1 MSTESG
7 GVEWASFVKPIL
19 AASYGSFN
27 KNDVFE
33 LVKAII
39 KSENEFIKHDPEY
52 ESFYTSFAILAA
64 DYISSSATSIPR
76 SQMGAVCSASRILMR
91 YILARLKALE
101 TTNPP
106 GTITGGHSAG
116 PVPPLAL
123 ASELLLPLRAL
134 CSGTSMLSRSDQTA
148 LTAVMKGARLP
159 AHIRTCPIPP
169 PSSTAADKDPST
181 QSQGQS
187 TSSTTKEHHKRANLE
202 LSTAITD
209 LLTTPV
215 TDSSCLR
222 QPEMSVGFPV
232 RDDSKQE
239 VEETDPVAEVKELF
253 IQTNTLSLQSLG
265 GGDVILSVC
274 CTSLPFLAR
283 YVVKFTD
290 LITKK
295 VFNLP
300 TSHAEALTVRSSLQ
314 LLLEDMTAALNA
326 ISIPVLEP
334 LNPSRLSRLSV
345 LSSACLYAAL
355 SVATAAGILGSPPS
369 QPPPP
374 PPPAASPAPAP
385 TSKGS
390 QQQAAGPKEEEVD
403 ACEAAIVVRALEV
416 FSLVSTVIGESPR
429 AGGHILQNHMM
440 IGVWV
445 LLSGLQAQ
453 LLSSSSEKLGP
464 VSGKEE
470 KGKSPSK
477 VREGSGRVNLMK
489 AQPSFGVLSVSL
501 AMQALV
507 MLSVLLE
514 DLRVEEAGKVWP
526 SVLDHK
532 QGMSQTG
539 SEEEEGASSQE
550 EDPRPALLNI
560 VSQCTALSRAVRVL
574 GAAPLNQ
581 LLFYLATISYRK
593 ACTLKRIQKHPPE
606 GDTFSTSDST
616 TYYEDDFSC
625 SDETSGDDD
634 DDSEP
639 ILGLWYEQTVSP
651 TDPPTPSL
659 QPTSTDSVRTS
670 TPQSTQLPVAPQAA
684 SKSSGPAT
692 GTEKP
697 GTPSSASSPPS
708 AAPGEAAVR
717 ATPTTPTKAN
727 ERDRQRLMLNM
738 VPRTLFKDLVGEGTG
753 MSVVPEKGEPHGYI
767 SLASRI
773 FSFMNRYLL
782 GSEIPYVRRYVRR
795 GLAEH
800 HMFILAA
807 IIRDLDRE
815 MARTERGTISVYF
828 GPTLGVLYTEF
839 SQCLSRYTHNLL
851 LAGGSASGP
860 TGRVGSSGSLL
871 PESLRSTL
879 LAHLGISPAQD
890 SLSSPSTTLAQW
902 PLQVYPRTLMVLVQT
917 LLLKNQ
923 ANREAACINIWN
935 RLIHTLVENI
945 CNPASGYDAE
955 NEDLNVEHAQ
965 VLLFLFHQL
974 NLMQKKSVLLQ
985 VALGIVKA
993 GKVVGSLAGGSS
1005 RPIPAASEDADKD
1018 KDIAEAASSWMTALL
1033 TPLPGEGEDQTGA
1046 KGIAMK
1052 ESQLLH
1058 LSRLLLL
1065 FEYLM
1070 RHLYDAPASLFEQV
1084 QWNLFSA
1091 TSLVGGEGRPV
1102 FASSPEPN
1110 DEPSPG
1116 SAKSE
1121 GKEASG
1127 TGATPTTHH
1136 HHHHHHHHHR
1146 PNPSRVYFPW
1156 KELEDAHRKFGGS
1169 TGGGGG
1175 GGGGVGGGGGGGGGG
1190 HQHHDH
1196 EFSMRP
1202 RFYALANPEGQGSPD
1217 TIKIDGLA
1225 CNFLIDSR
1233 EKLNYLMLIES
1244 LQSILGVTN
1253 LCDPALK
1260 RSERLRFTGLCSV
1273 QYCFTICWRLL
1284 MLLPPP
1290 AVYFSSNVFLQLTN
1304 SKLTD
1309 PSLILY
1315 SLVWGP
1321 RTWLK
1326 GFPYWITNCL
1336 IKQGLIPDLAEHL
1349 VKQVSK
1355 SLSSLT
1361 YVSDLVKH
1369 CMEHALEGRKGLLSE
1384 GVSGEKGKRNGPLP
1398 SLLPKALLPR
1408 LSELALL
1415 DALVARAQHSFADAA
1430 SSTKS
1435 GTSPTTTEARNGSS
1449 EALPQTHDELARDL
1463 LPHVLDLIE
1472 WIVACCRSSL
1482 LHEALESGE
1491 PQLAAEEEGAA
1502 TPLQRQASW
1511 WGACEE
1517 EVQTYATVLSIRSA
1531 VASGSGSLATAL
1543 SPLLPASVR
1552 DALEWWYAEKNITVN
1567 ADNVP
1572 LDQLIINIVTTHV
1585 STLSWDA
1592 NFSINPSL
1600 RHLLHLL
1607 VSFVTQLIG
1616 IEKDFGG
1623 NSWPLPRKLQERAL
1637 QVLLPITLDA
1647 CTASEAEA
1655 ASSCIRVLLGEVA
1668 TSPLASA
1675 NANGTMTP
1683 PTAAKSSEPN
1693 TEPATQSE
1701 MPGNATSNEQSDAAA
1716 SKTTFTGSALSDEQQ
1731 WRTYLM
1737 VLERVYE
1744 IFLKWHSSSLK
1755 DSQLSERILQECL
1768 RFMENLLEKAPGRLA
1783 MDMFFFPTKSDDD
1796 DDDDIFENTRCDVKD
1811 RDLVKILLSVT
1822 NAGVSRA
1829 YCARVIKFFNKM
1841 FQQVDKK
1848 QGDSSLEKLC
1858 QSLADVANADS
1869 KKLKDWLWFMLLG
1882 TAGPSGEDS
1891 SQDIMF
1897 PDVSSKTSSTATA
1910 TVAPMESVDVATDD
1924 DPTTAEM
1931 VNECHQLLQSLVAYF
1946 VKDSSKVSESVT
1958 EKLLVKMIPLGYTML
1973 SPRLEGVGFTQLM
1986 SAMITLAGH
1995 SSGVGHLK
2003 LFKASTKWLNQCKE
2017 YLINEDLARKV
2028 EANGANVCH
2037 RAMMDSAC
2045 QLLSYVGDVVEDL
2058 CPPRTMSVEALS
2070 SPPWEGAEI
2079 TPGGGGAAASAGSTD
2094 FLDLDWVEE
2103 MGAEDEESGGE
2114 DSDEDSLCGKL
2125 CTFTVTAKEFMNQHW
2140 YHCHTCRMVDGVGV
2154 CTVCAKV
2161 CHRGHDLTY
2170 AKYGNFFCDCG
2181 AKDDAS
2187 CQALVKR
2194 SPQTAA
2200 DHAISSGSSTSYT
2213 SASEVPQQ
2221 ATSRTS
2227 MGSRGV
2233 RRASS
2238 PLPSTVNTPA
2248 GSAGPNGA
2256 SGQNESGGGAHMGEK
2271 GRDERSSQRQA
2282 LARQLESCREGLLAH
2297 IKRSSL
2303 VPSLLFMVLGLGSG
2317 MEASSRRHSP
2327 VGCHRRAQEALDA
2340 LHTLEKKFVPTD
2352 SLMVPTLGSQ
2362 EGAFEHV
2369 RMSYSGDQ
2377 GQTIRQLL
2385 SAHMIRRVA
2394 MCVLSSPQGK
2404 RQHLAVTHEKG
2415 KITVL
2420 QLSALLKQ
2428 ADTSKR
2434 KLTLTRLASAPV
2446 PFTVLSITGNPCNE
2460 DFLAVC
2466 GLKDC
2471 HVVTFGGSGSVADH
2485 LVLHPGLETGNFIIR
2500 AAWLPGSQTELALV
2514 TADFV
2519 KIYDLSQDAL
2529 SPQFYFLVPSG
2540 KIRDCTFVF
2549 PEGGVP
2555 HMLLMSSGG
2564 HIYSQAMNE
2573 ESSARHGSFYVTN
2586 TIEVHHKDVK
2596 DVNGQVCGGGVSVY
2610 YSHAL
2615 QLLFFSYAQGKSFF
2629 APLKCPID
2637 SHLSNVV
2644 LINVKSTTS
2653 NGNTASANTGSAAN
2667 GSTTS
2672 QNNSGG
2678 SAASNNNGTSASS
2691 NSASSGAKSNSSNS
2705 PQPLCQWSEVPN
2717 HPGLVCSVMQFSNNP
2732 VILMMKPDTIL
2743 VQEIKV
2749 LPAKAKIMDMVAIRH
2764 PSSSSSSPEHRTT
2777 LILMCEDGSL
2787 RIYMAGMEQTGYW
2800 LSPSVQAANFML
2812 SSRPSRKKKTVKTGK
2827 PAGAVTFP
2835 VDFFEHCVAMPDVE
2849 FGGTD
2854 VLQVYNTQQIKHRL
2868 NTTGMYIAST
2878 RAAGFSLV
2886 VTNSD
2891 PSMVMT
2897 GFRVL
2902 LGNQD
2907 VLRAPAYVEV
2917 FDRSEDTPV
2926 MRNRWFDFPFTR
2938 EESLQADRR
2947 FVINFGPSP
2956 DPESVTMVD
2965 SIKVY
2970 GKTKEAFGW
2979 LEETEEG
2986 NGSIQNMPAPVPGG
3000 GLNEGEAGLSTS
3012 SSSHPLTSLE
3022 RMTSGVLEVLEG
3034 CFMLARGRKD
3044 TGGVKPTASVGED
3057 DGEGGGREEKEDEA
3071 GEEKARKR
3079 EEEAARMEALGV
3091 ATHLLTMPTPPSVQ
3105 MRAKALL
3112 AALHPTRVAYHQYKD
3127 GYVLYHV
3134 RESLAALRDVAD
3146 PKDLDAEVFFR
3157 LVLMARGVA
3166 VARPLNLVRYTQG
3179 RPDEKLIDGA
3189 PAKFYFGSS
3198 EFQSQGGGQ
3207 RQEGEDGS
3215 SGRTPSGNQP
3225 VPAPRSMTWPEDSDD
3240 DVEDEGDDKK
3250 KAAVEGASAKQ
3261 ASTPVEKHFIEKLM
3275 DAMWRLHQAQPS
3287 NLALAPVCIPG
3298 LTHVES
3304 VVTGCV
3310 EIIHAFIM
3318 VDPVNSIPIAAKA
3331 YMNMLLCPDPA
3342 ISFTAKHAIVRTL
3355 RPRHVSPTQLPPP
3368 PPPPQ
3373 QPAQAPRSSQA
3384 NTTPVG
3390 TQPPTVMLRKRER
3403 RRAGGSGGAGSSSMS
3418 SVAFASLGQGL
3429 ADMDAIGQTAQAEPA
3444 VEMDPTFDVDP
3455 MVLLAPEGGASGG
3468 LGGLNSLEALLGAAA
3483 SGAGGGGH
3491 HGFPPLLDIP
3501 PDADDETMVELA
3513 IALSLQDH
3521 EGSGGGGSG
3530 GGGGGP
3536 SSSSSSSD
3544 LQHSL
3549 QQGLQGL
3556 QGLPGLQHIS
3566 GQALQSLQALI
3577 GGPPPPPPLS
3587 VGRGIVGGASRLQGG
3602 TVHHHPHHPHLGSGS
3617 YGDDP
3622 PPPPPPN
3629 VAPPSPPPGA
3639 SDDEGSTAA
3648 TDGSTLRTSP
3658 AEQGG
3663 SGAGSDSGGDSITGD
3678 QNISG
3683 RSSAYDDVTG
3693 GHQGAVSGTPSGSG
3707 GNRGSVALQQ
3717 MSSHEEEE
3725 GGASGTPGGSRGGGG
3740 SGTALTGEAKHL
3752 RYLRLLLLERLVRY
3766 VPRLKK
3772 VGGLRSI
3779 PFMQVILMLTCDLDG
3794 EEEKDRKVAES
3805 LLNAL
3810 VLELQIGQVDAKAE
3824 STKKTEGVVEAAPS
3838 TQEQPLDIAVRTPQR
3853 EVQLIIIRLLN
3864 VLMSRTKSSYKGSVN
3879 GDNSGFVAGI
3889 TASTLIQA
3897 GVVDHCLHWLKA
3909 LLQHWKNSSVE
3920 EQTPPTS
3927 AAPGGSGGG
3936 VGTATVSVSS
3946 GGAAASG
3953 SLLRPHHPSSLPDM
3967 SPFFL
3972 RQYVRGCAGGD
3983 VFTQYPHLLT
3993 EMCLRLPY
4001 QVHKHHGH
4009 HHHHH
4014 HHKHHRGQTPPP
4026 QQPTVQGFDQEW
4038 HYYLC
4043 EYMMTPQTPFVR
4055 KHVRKLLLFICG
4067 NKDKYRQLRD
4077 LHALQ
4082 SHMRAVQQFCTQGGL
4097 SAAAILDESLLEDMA
4112 DMCPGSVWAPHH
4124 SISLPYDA
4132 LVELTEHLRACLEV
4146 AQSRTGN
4153 WQRFCMREG
4162 GLQGSGTDGQSV
4174 PVLLFLL
4181 HAACMLDDGV
4191 SPSVLQLLQYAI
4203 CGSGGNGVVQ
4213 SSSSS
4218 SKTYASAVSTTSTS
4232 TKAPSAADGG
4242 AGGAWD
4248 GGEEEGAG
4256 ARWEEAQCSALV
4268 QQLNRRV
4275 PQALLSRFVRTFLLE
4290 TNATSVRWQ
4299 AHALVL
4305 GIYKNSTQ
4313 QDQEALLDLLW
4324 SLWPQLPAYGRKAAQ
4339 FVDLLGYFSLK
4350 TSQTAKKMGLWVE
4363 QAVGVLHAQNRALA
4377 LHPNASLYTQ
4387 LATLVDLDGYYLE
4400 SEPCLVCNNPE
4411 VPFAPIKLSSIK
4423 IDSKFTTTT
4432 QIVKLIGSHT
4442 ISKITLR
4449 IGDLKRTKMVRTLI
4463 IYYNNRSVQGV
4474 VELKNKPA
4482 MWHKAKKVTLS
4493 SGQTEVKM
4501 EFPLP
4506 IVACNLMM
4514 EYADFY
4520 ESIQASSE
4528 ILQCP
4533 RCSASVPAN
4542 PGVCTNCGENV
4553 FQCHKCRAIN
4563 YDEKDPFLCHAC
4575 GFCKYAKFEYS
4586 LTGRPTCAVVDP
4598 VESDEDRKRTVANV
4612 NSLLEKA
4619 DRIYKQLVANK
4630 PTLEMLLLRVSE
4642 HRSDRGLDGDVP
4654 GGGGGGSGSTLQA
4667 TGGSAGTT
4675 AGVTQ
4680 VNRSIHMLAQRYCG
4694 ECRISFEELSKII
4707 QRVLACRREL
4717 VAYDRN
4723 QRELHIGRGSMGT
4736 GSRTPSTTGGAV
4748 SVSDDASETS
4758 ANGAT
4763 PVKPGGR
4770 CYGCAI
4776 SATEHCLTLLRALAS
4791 EPKAREVLCAKG
4803 LVAELVENN
4812 LRRGS
4817 MQVQE
4822 EVRQLLCLLTRD
4834 NPVATEVLR
4843 RLLMDR
4849 ISVALVR
4856 RGPSQLSP
4864 TASTSST
4871 PDWTADATD
4880 DPTAL
4885 LSPPTA
4891 DLPLAVRPEMAL
4903 LAALV
4908 QMEDSC
4914 WEQKLRCV
4922 MQLFLLACKDSRS
4935 PVVMESIILPCLK
4948 ILQGVINLN
4957 PIVVPPST
4965 DSTPPPQTSSSSGKK
4980 GREKTPESPPPTV
4993 GAQPMQLGGSVRPA
5007 DEGFVR
5013 VDLGR
5018 WLSGDPAH
5026 SSAAW
5031 RARAPAIGDQQ
5042 KQQKPTKEEARALYL
5057 MEKYAKR
5064 WHMRM
5069 LMMRSKGNL
5078 SPLSVRP
5085 IPLRLTH
5092 AAWLRRVLFNPSSR
5106 LARQVACSLVES
5118 LCLVPGKKREVLDLL
5133 TEFLGEL
5140 GTAGESAAEFLAL
5153 YQSLIG
5159 EPPWRQYLAVHG
5171 LLPRLASLLTA
5182 EIRYL
5187 HRLEETTLTS
5197 DLAQGYALKMLTE
5210 LLASF
5215 MECESIKRALKGRL
5229 VGAVLDGYLSL
5240 RRLVVQRTRLIDDTQ
5255 EKLLELLEEMTTGT
5269 ELETRAFMAICVE
5282 TAGRCALDDV
5292 RTPVFVFE
5300 RLCSIIYPEE
5310 NDIGEFFLTLE
5321 KDPQQ
5326 EDFLQGRMLGNPYSS
5341 TEAGLGP
5348 LMRDVKNKICV
5359 DCELVA
5365 LLEDDNGM
5373 ELLVNNK
5380 IISLDLPVR
5389 EVFKKVWL
5397 GEGGEG
5403 EVMRVVYRMRG
5414 LLGDATEEFVET
5426 LDAQTEATLDNEEV
5440 YRMANVMAECG
5451 GLQVMLERLAAI
5463 KDVTRSRPLLQ
5474 VLLKLFLLC
5483 VKVKRNQELLTQP
5496 ELGAIGVFLGV
5507 LQLCL
5512 SAESIDGVGASSGST
5527 AAPSSTSTS
5536 TAGPAGASLS
5546 EQLLDIMDT
5555 VLSKAASQPLD
5566 SFLRFSRTFGGP
5578 EHIPALLSCA
5588 AGTAQRLSSTVAAGG
5603 GTATTGGPGSTHH
5616 HLQVLLPRLARV
5628 VAALTYGSPEKM
5640 ALLANHFAPCLNFE
5654 RLDRERPPE
5663 DEQKLE
5669 LFCTLAS
5676 GIERNAIGNTLKDY
5690 LVSLG
5695 VVALALDYIQAHAAN
5710 TSMARTDSEE
5720 WKEFIS
5726 RPALKYILRFLT
5738 GLAMDHEPT
5747 QLAVSADVIPVIH
5760 RLEQVS
5766 SDEHV
5771 GSLAENLLEA
5781 IKGHGGEV
5789 ARRVDEVRENTRAEK
5804 KRLAM
5809 AVRER
5814 QLGALGMRTNDK
5826 GQVTAA
5832 SGLLAQQMEDL
5843 GEETGPVCVIC
5854 REGYK
5859 FQPTKVL
5866 GVYTFTKRCPVEE
5879 FETVGSGSA
5888 GSASG
5893 GVSSKSR
5900 RTFGYS
5906 TVTHFNVVHVDC
5918 HMAAVRLARARDEW
5932 ESAALQ
5938 NANTK
5943 CNGLLPLWGP
5953 QVPESAFASC
5963 LARHNTYL
5971 QECTGHRDISYSST
5985 VHDLKLLLLRFSQ
5998 ERAFHEDTGGGG
6010 PQSNMHLVPYLI
6022 HMALYVINTTR
6033 SGPREEKA
6041 LTTYLDNTVPDRWLD
6056 SSFEADGPLYYAALS
6071 PLLHSGQRWSQGT
6084 RLSHLRRLLVCA
6096 HARHTDVGSGATG
6109 RLADATPKDYAIYK
6123 PYLILFGLVDGIYNH
6138 FFKKVAASGD
6148 DQWPSVLADYIR
6160 HNDEALLKAS
6170 ESLLAVYREEL
6181 LPCTSFSEFCD
6192 VVGLLGDISNPDT
6205 YLLDLFQGL
6214 T

>member
-1 MSTESG
+1 MQDDTVAERKAIISGMASASG

-39 KSENEFIKHDPEY
+39 KSENEFFKHESDY
-52 ESFYTSFAILAA
+52 EIFYTSFAILAA

-76 SQMGAVCSASRILMR
+76 SQIGAACSASRILLR
-91 YILARLKALE
+91 FIIGRLKALE
-101 TTNPP
+101 SSAPPP
-106 GTITGGHSAG
+106 GGITGPPQATPASA
-116 PVPPLAL
+116 
-123 ASELLLPLRAL
+123 SQLLLPLRAL
-134 CSGTSMLSRSDQTA
+134 CTASSMLSRTEQTA

-159 AHIRTCPIPP
+159 AHIRTCP
-169 PSSTAADKDPST
+169 KDASPT
-181 QSQGQS
+181 QQQGQG
-187 TSSTTKEHHKRANLE
+187 TPTTTKEHKRLNFE
-202 LSTAITD
+202 LASAITD
-209 LLTTPV
+209 LLSMPV
-215 TDSSCLR
+215 TDSNSLH
-222 QPEMSVGFPV
+222 QPEITIGFPI
-232 RDDSKQE
+232 RDDTKQE
-239 VEETDPVAEVKELF
+239 VDEVDPAAEVKELF

-265 GGDVILSVC
+265 GGDVILSIC
-274 CTSLPFLAR
+274 CRSLPHLAR
-283 YVVKFTD
+283 YVDKYSDFWS
-290 LITKK
+290 KR
-295 VFNLP
+295 VFSLP
-300 TSHAEALTVRSSLQ
+300 TSHSEALLVRQSHQ
-314 LLLEDMTAALNA
+314 ALLADMTAALNA
-326 ISIPVLEP
+326 ISLPVLEP
-334 LNPSRLSRLSV
+334 LNPSRLSFLSA

-355 SVATAAGILGSPPS
+355 SVATAAGILGSPPT

-374 PPPAASPAPAP
+374 PPPSAPSPVSV
-385 TSKGS
+385 TSSKSS
-390 QQQAAGPKEEEVD
+390 QQQPQGLKEEEVD
-403 ACEAAIVVRALEV
+403 ACEANIVVRALEL
-416 FSLVSTVIGESPR
+416 FSLVSSVMGDSPR
-429 AGGHILQNHMM
+429 AGGHNHIMQGAWIL
-440 IGVWV
+440 V
-445 LLSGLQAQ
+445 SGLQAQ
-453 LLSSSSEKLGP
+453 LAPASSDKTGP
-464 VSGKEE
+464 SPGKEE

-477 VREGSGRVNLMK
+477 AREGFGRVNVMK
-489 AQPSFGVLSVSL
+489 AQQNFGVLSVSL

-507 MLSVLLE
+507 MLSMLLE
-514 DLRVEEAGKVWP
+514 DLRVEEAGKAWP
-526 SVLDHK
+526 WATLGP
-532 QGMSQTG
+532 QMSH
-539 SEEEEGASSQE
+539 EEEDSSGSQE
-550 EDPRPALLNI
+550 EDPRPAPLNI
-560 VSQCTALSRAVRVL
+560 MIPCTALSRAVRVL

-593 ACTLKRIQKHPPE
+593 ACTLKKIQKHPPE

-625 SDETSGDDD
+625 SDEN

-639 ILGLWYEQTVSP
+639 ILGLWFEETLSP

-659 QPTSTDSVRTS
+659 QTASTETVGFS
-670 TPQSTQLPVAPQAA
+670 TPQTVQLVNAPQMV
-684 SKSSGPAT
+684 SKSSGVST
-692 GTEKP
+692 GAEVP

-708 AAPGEAAVR
+708 AAPGESAVR
-717 ATPTTPTKAN
+717 ATATTPTIHDR
-727 ERDRQRLMLNM
+727 ERQRGNM
-738 VPRTLFKDLVGEGTG
+738 VARALFKGAMGPGSG

-773 FSFMNRYLL
+773 FSFMNRYLI
-782 GSEIPYVRRYVRR
+782 GSELPYIRRYVRK
-795 GLAEH
+795 GLADW
-800 HMFILAA
+800 HMVILAN

-828 GPTLGVLYTEF
+828 GPLLGALYTEF

-851 LAGGSASGP
+851 LAGGSAVTSSS
-860 TGRVGSSGSLL
+860 RSGSSGSLL

-879 LAHLGISPAQD
+879 LSHLGISPSQENV
-890 SLSSPSTTLAQW
+890 SSTSTTMTPW
-902 PLQVYPRTLMVLVQT
+902 PLQIYPRTLMVLVQS
-917 LLLKNQ
+917 LMLKSQ
-923 ANREAACINIWN
+923 QNREAACINIWS
-935 RLIHTLVENI
+935 RLIPTLVENI
-945 CNPASGYDAE
+945 RHPGTGYDAE
-955 NEDLNVEHAQ
+955 NEDLNVEHGQ

-974 NLMQKKSVLLQ
+974 NLMQKKTVLLT
-985 VALGIVKA
+985 VALGVVKA
-993 GKVVGSLAGGSS
+993 GQIVGSLAGGSRHS
-1005 RPIPAASEDADKD
+1005 ITGGESDEKD
-1018 KDIAEAASSWMTALL
+1018 KDDEEVSGVAA
-1033 TPLPGEGEDQTGA
+1033 PPEGEEGTGT
-1046 KGIAMK
+1046 KGVSMK

-1084 QWNLFSA
+1084 RWNLFSA
-1091 TSLVGGEGRPV
+1091 TSLVGGETRPM
-1102 FASSPEPN
+1102 FAGSPEPN

-1116 SAKSE
+1116 STKSE

-1127 TGATPTTHH
+1127 IGGAMH

-1146 PNPSRVYFPW
+1146 LNPSRVYFPW

-1169 TGGGGG
+1169 S
-1175 GGGGVGGGGGGGGGG
+1175 VSG

-1196 EFSMRP
+1196 EFAMRP

-1217 TIKIDGLA
+1217 SIKIDGLA
-1225 CNFLIDSR
+1225 CNFLIDSPER
-1233 EKLNYLMLIES
+1233 LNYLMLIES
-1244 LQSILGVTN
+1244 LQSILSVTN
-1253 LCDPALK
+1253 LCDPSLK
-1260 RSERLRFTGLCSV
+1260 RSERLRFTGLCAV

-1290 AVYFSSNVFLQLTN
+1290 AAYFYSLANWKKSS
-1304 SKLTD
+1304 D
-1309 PSLILY
+1309 PALCSMANWKISFDPALILY

-1336 IKQGLIPDLAEHL
+1336 TKQILVTEHAE
-1349 VKQVSK
+1349 
-1355 SLSSLT
+1355 
-1361 YVSDLVKH
+1361 DLVKRVNRTSSSLSYV
-1369 CMEHALEGRKGLLSE
+1369 CDVVKRCVDNALEGRKTLLNE
-1384 GVSGEKGKRNGPLP
+1384 GSEKGKKKKSLP
-1398 SLLPKALLPR
+1398 ALLPKALLPS

-1415 DALVARAQHSFADAA
+1415 DAVVARAANCFTEAA
-1430 SSTKS
+1430 SASSK
-1435 GTSPTTTEARNGSS
+1435 NGSS
-1449 EALPQTHDELARDL
+1449 PTSSDSIRVGSQSPSGSFQNSEELARDI
-1463 LPHVLDLIE
+1463 LPHVLDLLE
-1472 WIVACCRSSL
+1472 WIVSCCRSSL

-1491 PQLAAEEEGAA
+1491 PQLATEEEGTV
-1502 TPLQRQASW
+1502 TPMQRQSSW
-1511 WGACEE
+1511 WGASED

-1531 VASGSGSLATAL
+1531 VVGNSSLASSL
-1543 SPLLPASVR
+1543 SPLLPAPVR
-1552 DALEWWYAEKNITVN
+1552 DSLEWWIAEKNISVA

-1600 RHLLHLL
+1600 RHLLHSL
-1607 VSFVTQLIG
+1607 VAFVSQLIG
-1616 IEKDFGG
+1616 SGKESPGTA
-1623 NSWPLPRKLQERAL
+1623 WPLATALRERAL
-1637 QVLLPITLDA
+1637 HVLLLITLDS
-1647 CTASEAEA
+1647 CTVSEEEK
-1655 ASSCIRVLLGEVA
+1655 ASSCIRVLLGESASSPA
-1668 TSPLASA
+1668 TASTTVI
-1675 NANGTMTP
+1675 GTLSTP
-1683 PTAAKSSEPN
+1683 SATKSGDINSEP
-1693 TEPATQSE
+1693 AIQSE
-1701 MPGNATSNEQSDAAA
+1701 ISGALTTTTAETESGGSGKGGTSSISED
-1716 SKTTFTGSALSDEQQ
+1716 QQ
-1731 WRTYLM
+1731 WRMYLL
-1737 VLERVYE
+1737 VLQRMYE
-1744 IFLKWHSSSLK
+1744 IFSKWNDSSFRE
-1755 DSQLSERILQECL
+1755 SQLNECILQECM
-1768 RFMENLLEKAPGRLA
+1768 RFLETLLEKAPGRQA
-1783 MDMFFFPTKSDDD
+1783 MDLFFFNNIEQKSDAVDGED
-1796 DDDDIFENTRCDVKD
+1796 SSEHVDAKGRS
-1811 RDLVKILLSVT
+1811 LVKILLSLT
-1822 NAGVSRA
+1822 NQGLSRA
-1829 YCARVIKFFNKM
+1829 YCA
-1841 FQQVDKK
+1841 
-1848 QGDSSLEKLC
+1848 LEKKPGDPCLERLC
-1858 QSLADVANADS
+1858 HSLSHIANAEPE
-1869 KKLKDWLWFMLLG
+1869 KLQDWLWFMLLG
-1882 TAGPSGEDS
+1882 TAGPSSDRS
-1891 SQDIMF
+1891 AQDIMF
-1897 PDVSSKTSSTATA
+1897 PDASSQTPATGTA

-1931 VNECHQLLQSLVAYF
+1931 VTECHQLFQALVTYL
-1946 VKDSSKVSESVT
+1946 VKDSSRVSESVT
-1958 EKLLVKMIPLGYTML
+1958 ETLLVTMIQLGAQML
-1973 SPRLEGVGFTQLM
+1973 MPPLEGIGFTELM

-1995 SSGVGHLK
+1995 NLGLGNLK
-2003 LFKASTKWLNQCKE
+2003 LFKASTEWLNLKE
-2017 YLINEDLARKV
+2017 YLIDEDLARKV

-2037 RAMMDSAC
+2037 RAMMESAC
-2045 QLLSYVGDVVEDL
+2045 YLLTYVGEVVEYL
-2058 CPPRTMSVEALS
+2058 CPQRDSSVEVLS
-2070 SPPWEGAEI
+2070 SPPWDGGEVNQGA
-2079 TPGGGGAAASAGSTD
+2079 SVSVSSND

-2181 AKDDAS
+2181 AKDDSS

-2194 SPQTAA
+2194 NPQST
-2200 DHAISSGSSTSYT
+2200 DHAVSSVSSTSYGSTT
-2213 SASEVPQQ
+2213 SEIQQQ
-2221 ATSRTS
+2221 AATRSAGSSRTA
-2227 MGSRGV
+2227 

-2238 PLPSTVNTPA
+2238 PLPTATTTPSGPSSLQPGQLEA
-2248 GSAGPNGA
+2248 G
-2256 SGQNESGGGAHMGEK
+2256 GQDRPGGKSRE
-2271 GRDERSSQRQA
+2271 ERSSQRQTI
-2282 LARQLESCREGLLAH
+2282 ARQLESCRDGLLAH
-2297 IKRSSL
+2297 FKGSSL
-2303 VPSLLFMVLGLGSG
+2303 VHSLLEMALGLGSV
-2317 MEASSRRHSP
+2317 MEASSMRHSP

-2340 LHTLEKKFVPTD
+2340 LHSLEKKFVSTD
-2352 SLMVPTLGSQ
+2352 ALMVPTLGSQ

-2394 MCVLSSPQGK
+2394 MCVLSSPHGK

-2415 KITVL
+2415 KVTVL
-2420 QLSALLKQ
+2420 QLNALLKQ

-2549 PEGGVP
+2549 PEGGIP

-2573 ESSARHGSFYVTN
+2573 ESSAKHGSFYVTN
-2586 TIEVHHKDVK
+2586 TLEIHHKDIK

-2610 YSHAL
+2610 YSHTL
-2615 QLLFFSYAQGKSFF
+2615 QLLFFSYAQGKSFI
-2629 APLKCPID
+2629 APLKSPSD
-2637 SHLSNVV
+2637 SHLSTVFP
-2644 LINVKSTTS
+2644 INIKSTTNNNTGGSSNS
-2653 NGNTASANTGSAAN
+2653 NGSASTQN
-2667 GSTTS
+2667 GTS
-2672 QNNSGG
+2672 GNAG
-2678 SAASNNNGTSASS
+2678 SNNNGTSTSGNSGSGGMTKSGSS
-2691 NSASSGAKSNSSNS
+2691 SS
-2705 PQPLCQWSEVPN
+2705 PQPLCQWTEVPN
-2717 HPGLVCSVMQFSNNP
+2717 HPGLVCSVMQFNNNP
-2732 VILMMKPDTIL
+2732 VILMLKPDSIM

-2749 LPAKAKIMDMVAIRH
+2749 VPAKAKIMDMVAIRH
-2764 PSSSSSSPEHRTT
+2764 PSSSSPEQRTT

-2787 RIYMAGMEQTGYW
+2787 RIYTASMEQTGYW

-2812 SSRPSRKKKTVKTGK
+2812 SARPSRKKKAVKTGK
-2827 PAGAVTFP
+2827 PTGAVTFP

-2878 RAAGFSLV
+2878 RAAGFSIV

-2891 PSMVMT
+2891 PTMVMT

-2902 LGNQD
+2902 LGSQD

-2947 FVINFGPSP
+2947 FVITFGPSP

-2979 LEETEEG
+2979 PEETEET
-2986 NGSIQNMPAPVPGG
+2986 NGGIQNMAAAVQGAG
-3000 GLNEGEAGLSTS
+3000 VLGEGEAGAS
-3012 SSSHPLTSLE
+3012 SSSASHPLTFLE
-3022 RMTSGVLEVLEG
+3022 RMTAGVLEVLEG
-3034 CFMLARGRKD
+3034 CFTLARGRKEGSGGRVSI
-3044 TGGVKPTASVGED
+3044 TGGEEETEEASK
-3057 DGEGGGREEKEDEA
+3057 EEKEEEN
-3071 GEEKARKR
+3071 GEEDAAIALP
-3079 EEEAARMEALGV
+3079 EEDNGSRQEALEV
-3091 ATHLLTMPTPPSVQ
+3091 ATHLLTLPIQPSVQ
-3105 MRAKALL
+3105 MHAKALL
-3112 AALHPTRVAYHQYKD
+3112 AALHPTRAAYHKYKD
-3127 GYVLYHV
+3127 GAILIHV
-3134 RESLAALRDVAD
+3134 RESLAALKDVAD

-3166 VARPLNLVRYTQG
+3166 VARPYNLVRFTHG
-3179 RPDEKLIDGA
+3179 RRGEK
-3189 PAKFYFGSS
+3189 P
-3198 EFQSQGGGQ
+3198 
-3207 RQEGEDGS
+3207 
-3215 SGRTPSGNQP
+3215 
-3225 VPAPRSMTWPEDSDD
+3225 PEDDSDEDWD
-3240 DVEDEGDDKK
+3240 DNEEDKK
-3250 KAAVEGASAKQ
+3250 EKKAVEESDKE
-3261 ASTPVEKHFIEKLM
+3261 ASTPEEKHFIEKLM
-3275 DAMWRLHQAQPS
+3275 DAMWRLHKAQPS

-3310 EIIHAFIM
+3310 EVIHAFIM
-3318 VDPVNSIPIAAKA
+3318 VDPLYSIPIAARA
-3331 YMNMLLCPDPA
+3331 YMRMLLCSDPA
-3342 ISFTAKHAIVRTL
+3342 VSFTAKHAIVQTL
-3355 RPRHVSPTQLPPP
+3355 RPRQVSPAQPPP

-3373 QPAQAPRSSQA
+3373 PVQPPRSSQPGSSGA
-3384 NTTPVG
+3384 
-3390 TQPPTVMLRKRER
+3390 QPPPTAMVRKRER
-3403 RRAGGSGGAGSSSMS
+3403 RRAGTAGGASSSSMS
-3418 SVAFASLGQGL
+3418 SVAFAGASQAGLG
-3429 ADMDAIGQTAQAEPA
+3429 
-3444 VEMDPTFDVDP
+3444 EMDPMVQPAQPDPSGELVDATFEVDP
-3455 MVLLAPEGGASGG
+3455 MVLLAPEAGASGG
-3468 LGGLNSLEALLGAAA
+3468 LGGLNSFEALLGAAA
-3483 SGAGGGGH
+3483 ASGGGAGH
-3491 HGFPPLLDIP
+3491 HGFPPLLDLP
-3501 PDADDETMVELA
+3501 PDADADDETMVELA
-3513 IALSLQDH
+3513 IALSLQD
-3521 EGSGGGGSG
+3521 GGGVS

-3577 GGPPPPPPLS
+3577 GGPLPHPPLS
-3587 VGRGIVGGASRLQGG
+3587 VGRGILGSSSRHQVGAG
-3602 TVHHHPHHPHLGSGS
+3602 HHHPHHVPHHSHLGGGAFS
-3617 YGDDP
+3617 DEP

-3678 QNISG
+3678 QNMSG
-3683 RSSAYDDVTG
+3683 RSSAYDDGAANHG
-3693 GHQGAVSGTPSGSG
+3693 GASG
-3707 GNRGSVALQQ
+3707 GGGSRNSVALQQ
-3717 MSSHEEEE
+3717 MSSHEEED
-3725 GGASGTPGGSRGGGG
+3725 GAAGAAGNAGRGGS
-3740 SGTALTGEAKHL
+3740 SGAALSSEAKHL
-3752 RYLRLLLLERLVRY
+3752 RYLRLILLERLIRY
-3766 VPRLKK
+3766 IPRLKK

-3794 EEEKDRKVAES
+3794 EDERDRRVVES

-3810 VLELQIGQVDAKAE
+3810 VLELQIGQVDKGE
-3824 STKKTEGVVEAAPS
+3824 SGKSATEGQKEGAS
-3838 TQEQPLDIAVRTPQR
+3838 SGTSSDQPLNIAMRTPQR
-3853 EVQLIIIRLLN
+3853 EVQLIIIRLLS
-3864 VLMSRTKSSYKGSVN
+3864 VLMSRTKSSYKGSGGV
-3879 GDNSGFVAGI
+3879 DNSGFVASL
-3889 TASTLIQA
+3889 TASTLMQA
-3897 GVVDHCLHWLKA
+3897 GVVDHCLYLLKA
-3909 LLQHWKNSSVE
+3909 LLQHWKSTNVE
-3920 EQTPPTS
+3920 EQGAATS
-3927 AAPGGSGGG
+3927 TAPSGGSGGA
-3936 VGTATVSVSS
+3936 VTAPVS
-3946 GGAAASG
+3946 GGGNAPSG
-3953 SLLRPHHPSSLPDM
+3953 SLLRPHHPSTLPDM
-3967 SPFFL
+3967 SPFFM

-3983 VFTQYPHLLT
+3983 VFTTYAQLLT
-3993 EMCLRLPY
+3993 EMTLRLPY

-4014 HHKHHRGQTPPP
+4014 HHHKHHRGPTPPP
-4026 QQPTVQGFDQEW
+4026 QQQTAPGFDQ
-4038 HYYLC
+4038 
-4043 EYMMTPQTPFVR
+4043 
-4055 KHVRKLLLFICG
+4055 
-4067 NKDKYRQLRD
+4067 
-4077 LHALQ
+4077 
-4082 SHMRAVQQFCTQGGL
+4082 
-4097 SAAAILDESLLEDMA
+4097 
-4112 DMCPGSVWAPHH
+4112 
-4124 SISLPYDA
+4124 
-4132 LVELTEHLRACLEV
+4132 
-4146 AQSRTGN
+4146 
-4153 WQRFCMREG
+4153 
-4162 GLQGSGTDGQSV
+4162 
-4174 PVLLFLL
+4174 
-4181 HAACMLDDGV
+4181 
-4191 SPSVLQLLQYAI
+4191 
-4203 CGSGGNGVVQ
+4203 
-4213 SSSSS
+4213 
-4218 SKTYASAVSTTSTS
+4218 TYANAVTSTS
-4232 TKAPSAADGG
+4232 SGTKAGGSEGGGGGTWEGTEEDGTS
-4242 AGGAWD
+4242 
-4248 GGEEEGAG
+4248 E
-4256 ARWEEAQCSALV
+4256 ARWEEAQCAALV

-4275 PQALLSRFVRTFLLE
+4275 PQNLLSRFIRTFLLE
-4290 TNATSVRWQ
+4290 TNATSI
-4299 AHALVL
+4299 
-4305 GIYKNSTQ
+4305 G
-4313 QDQEALLDLLW
+4313 
-4324 SLWPQLPAYGRKAAQ
+4324 
-4339 FVDLLGYFSLK
+4339 
-4350 TSQTAKKMGLWVE
+4350 MWVE

-4432 QIVKLIGSHT
+4432 QIVKLVGSHT

-4528 ILQCP
+4528 VLQCP

-4598 VESDEDRKRTVANV
+4598 VESDEDRKRTVATV

-4619 DRIYKQLVANK
+4619 DRIYRQLVANK
-4630 PTLEMLLLRVSE
+4630 PTLEMLLLRISE
-4642 HRSDRGLDGDVP
+4642 HRSDRGLDGDIAT
-4654 GGGGGGSGSTLQA
+4654 GGGSSGGALQA
-4667 TGGSAGTT
+4667 SGGGAGAT

-4680 VNRSIHMLAQRYCG
+4680 VNRSIHLLAQRYCG

-4723 QRELHIGRGSMGT
+4723 QRELHTGKGGT
-4736 GSRTPSTTGGAV
+4736 GGGSRTPSATSSGLGVAEDSASSVPAV
-4748 SVSDDASETS
+4748 V
-4758 ANGAT
+4758 
-4763 PVKPGGR
+4763 PVPLPAKPGGR

-4776 SATEHCLTLLRALAS
+4776 AATEHCLTLLRALAL
-4791 EPKAREVLCAKG
+4791 EPRAREVLCAKG

-4817 MQVQE
+4817 VQVQD

-4834 NPVATEVLR
+4834 NPIATEELRLLLMERISMALLR
-4843 RLLMDR
+4843 RSPAR
-4849 ISVALVR
+4849 AS
-4856 RGPSQLSP
+4856 PSPS
-4864 TASTSST
+4864 TATTPEGGVDASEDTSASL
-4871 PDWTADATD
+4871 A
-4880 DPTAL
+4880 
-4885 LSPPTA
+4885 PPTA
-4891 DLPLAVRPEMAL
+4891 DLPLAVRHEMAL
-4903 LAALV
+4903 LSALV

-4948 ILQGVINLN
+4948 ILQGVINFN
-4957 PIVVPPST
+4957 AIGVPPCAEVMPT
-4965 DSTPPPQTSSSSGKK
+4965 QQSSSTKK
-4980 GREKTPESPPPTV
+4980 GREKTPESPPPSLGNQQSFGGTV
-4993 GAQPMQLGGSVRPA
+4993 KPA
-5007 DEGFVR
+5007 EEGVVR

-5018 WLSGDPAH
+5018 WLSGDARH
-5026 SSAAW
+5026 TYAAW
-5031 RARAPAIGDQQ
+5031 KARVPTVAETQ
-5042 KQQKPTKEEARALYL
+5042 KQQKPTGEETHILYL
-5057 MEKYAKR
+5057 TEKYANR
-5064 WHMRM
+5064 WRARM
-5069 LMMRSKGNL
+5069 MTRRNKVHL
-5078 SPLSVRP
+5078 SLTGPM
-5085 IPLRLTH
+5085 PLRLTH

-5140 GTAGESAAEFLAL
+5140 GAAGESAAEFLSL

-5182 EIRYL
+5182 EIRHL

-5215 MECESIKRALKGRL
+5215 MECESIKRSFKGRL

-5269 ELETRAFMAICVE
+5269 EAETRAFMAICVE

-5389 EVFKKVWL
+5389 EVYKKVWL

-5414 LLGDATEEFVET
+5414 LLGDATEEFVER

-5451 GLQVMLERLAAI
+5451 GLQVMLDRLAAI

-5507 LQLCL
+5507 LQICL
-5512 SAESIDGVGASSGST
+5512 SAESVDGVGTSTGT
-5527 AAPSSTSTS
+5527 AATSTS
-5536 TAGPAGASLS
+5536 SSSGASGPAGASLS

-5555 VLSKAASQPLD
+5555 VLSKAASQPLET
-5566 SFLRFSRTFGGP
+5566 FLTFSRTFGGP
-5578 EHIPALLSCA
+5578 EHIPALLSIA
-5588 AGTAQRLSSTVAAGG
+5588 AGTAQRLSSSAAAGG
-5603 GTATTGGPGSTHH
+5603 GASTGTGGGSSHH

-5640 ALLANHFAPCLNFE
+5640 ALVASHFAPSLDFE

-5663 DEQKLE
+5663 DEQRLE
-5669 LFCTLAS
+5669 LFCTLVS

-5690 LVSLG
+5690 LISLG
-5695 VVALALDYIQAHAAN
+5695 VVALALDYIQAHTAN
-5710 TSMARTDSEE
+5710 TSAARTDSDE

-5726 RPALKYILRFLT
+5726 RPALKYVLRFLT
-5738 GLAMDHEPT
+5738 GLATDHEPT
-5747 QLAVSADVIPVIH
+5747 QLAVSADVIPIIH

-5781 IKGHGGEV
+5781 IKGHGGAV
-5789 ARRVDEVRENTRAEK
+5789 AKRVDEVRELTRTEK

-5826 GQVTAA
+5826 GQVTAESA
-5832 SGLLAQQMEDL
+5832 LLAQQMEDL

-5859 FQPTKVL
+5859 FQPAKVL

-5879 FETVGSGSA
+5879 YETVGG
-5888 GSASG
+5888 GSASSAPG
-5893 GVSSKSR
+5893 SVSSKSR

-5985 VHDLKLLLLRFSQ
+5985 VHDLKLLLLRFAQ

-6041 LTTYLDNTVPDRWLD
+6041 LTTYLDNAVTERWLD
-6056 SSFEADGPLYYAALS
+6056 SSFEAEGPLYYAAFS
-6071 PLLHSGQRWSQGT
+6071 PLLHSGERWSQGT
-6084 RLSHLRRLLVCA
+6084 RINHLKRLLVCA
-6096 HARHTDVGSGATG
+6096 HVRHTDVGGSE
-6109 RLADATPKDYAIYK
+6109 RLTDATLKEYSVYK
-6123 PYLILFGLVDGIYNH
+6123 PYLVFFGLVDGIYNH
-6138 FFKKVAASGD
+6138 FFKKVSATAD
-6148 DQWPSVLADYIR
+6148 EQWPSILADYIR
-6160 HNDEALLKAS
+6160 HNDETLLKAS
-6170 ESLLAVYREEL
+6170 ESLLATYREEL
-6181 LPCTSFSEFCD
+6181 LPCSSFAEFCD
-6192 VVGLLGDISNPDT
+6192 VVGLLGEIENPDT
-6205 YLLDLFQGL
+6205 FLSEIFRSLS
-6214 T
+6214 

>member
-1 MSTESG
+1 MASDSG

-52 ESFYTSFAILAA
+52 EPFYTSFAILAA
-64 DYISSSATSIPR
+64 DYISSSSTSIQR

-91 YILARLKALE
+91 YILGRLKALE
-101 TTNPP
+101 NANPP
-106 GTITGGHSAG
+106 GTITGGHTSG
-116 PVPPLAL
+116 STPPLAL

-134 CSGTSMLSRSDQTA
+134 CSGTSMLSRADQTA

-169 PSSTAADKDPST
+169 PSSAADKESST
-181 QSQGQS
+181 PSQGQG
-187 TSSTTKEHHKRANLE
+187 SSSGTKEHHKRANLE

-209 LLTTPV
+209 LLTMPV

-232 RDDSKQE
+232 RDDTKQE
-239 VEETDPVAEVKELF
+239 VDEVDPVVEVKELF

-300 TSHAEALTVRSSLQ
+300 TSHAEALTVRSCLQ
-314 LLLEDMTAALNA
+314 LLLEDMTSALNA

-334 LNPSRLSRLSV
+334 LSASRLSRLSV

-355 SVATAAGILGSPPS
+355 TVATAAGILGSPPS

-374 PPPAASPAPAP
+374 PPPAASPAP
-385 TSKGS
+385 TLSKNT
-390 QQQAAGPKEEEVD
+390 QQQPQGPKEEEVD

-416 FSLVSTVIGESPR
+416 FSLVSTVIGDSPR

-453 LLSSSSEKLGP
+453 LPPASSEKLGP
-464 VSGKEE
+464 ISSKDD

-489 AQPSFGVLSVSL
+489 AQQSFGVLSVSL

-514 DLRVEEAGKVWP
+514 DLRVEEAGKAWP
-526 SVLDHK
+526 W
-532 QGMSQTG
+532 GMLAPQTG
-539 SEEEEGASSQE
+539 SEEEDSIGTQE

-625 SDETSGDDD
+625 SDESSNDDD

-639 ILGLWYEQTVSP
+639 ILGLWFEETLSP

-659 QPTSTDSVRTS
+659 QPTSNDSLLTS
-670 TPQSTQLPVAPQAA
+670 TPHAPQLPVAPQTANKGSGTAA
-684 SKSSGPAT
+684 GA
-692 GTEKP
+692 EVP

-708 AAPGEAAVR
+708 ATPGEGVMR
-717 ATPTTPTKAN
+717 ATPTTPTKVN
-727 ERDRQRLMLNM
+727 EKDRQRLMLNM
-738 VPRTLFKDLVGEGTG
+738 VPRTLFKDAVGAGSG

-782 GSEIPYVRRYVRR
+782 GSDLAYVRRYVRR

-800 HMFILAA
+800 HMVILAA

-851 LAGGSASGP
+851 LAGGSASASS
-860 TGRVGSSGSLL
+860 GRVSGSGSLL

-879 LAHLGISPAQD
+879 LAHLGISPTQD
-890 SLSSPSTTLAQW
+890 SISSGPMAQW

-917 LLLKNQ
+917 LLLKSQ
-923 ANREAACINIWN
+923 ANREVACINIWN

-945 CNPASGYDAE
+945 CNPATGYDAE
-955 NEDLNVEHAQ
+955 NEDLNVEHGQ

-985 VALGIVKA
+985 VALGIVIA
-993 GKVVGSLAGGSS
+993 GRVVGSSSGGSR
-1005 RPIPAASEDADKD
+1005 RPISTGNEDVDKD
-1018 KDIAEAASSWMTALL
+1018 KDDEEEVAAASVASI
-1033 TPLPGEGEDQTGA
+1033 TPPQLEGEDQSGA

-1091 TSLVGGEGRPV
+1091 TSLVGGETRPV

-1116 SAKSE
+1116 STKSE
-1121 GKEASG
+1121 GKETSGAGAAS
-1127 TGATPTTHH
+1127 TSHH

-1156 KELEDAHRKFGGS
+1156 KELEDAHRKFGGA
-1169 TGGGGG
+1169 TGG
-1175 GGGGVGGGGGGGGGG
+1175 VGG

-1225 CNFLIDSR
+1225 CNFLIDSH

-1244 LQSILGVTN
+1244 LQSILSVTN

-1284 MLLPPP
+1284 TLLPPH
-1290 AVYFSSNVFLQLTN
+1290 ATYFSRSMFLN
-1304 SKLTD
+1304 STSWKFSDL
-1309 PSLILY
+1309 SLILY

-1336 IKQGLIPDLAEHL
+1336 TKQMQAPDDAE
-1349 VKQVSK
+1349 VIFKQVSEV
-1355 SLSSLT
+1355 LASLT

-1369 CMEHALEGRKGLLSE
+1369 CMEHALEGRKSLLSE
-1384 GVSGEKGKRNGPLP
+1384 GVSSEKGKRNAALP
-1398 SLLPKALLPR
+1398 SLLSKALLPR

-1415 DALVARAQHSFADAA
+1415 SAVVARAQHCFAEAAA
-1430 SSTKS
+1430 SSS
-1435 GTSPTTTEARNGSS
+1435 EAGSRPTSS
-1449 EALPQTHDELARDL
+1449 ELKRLRGATQSPGESLQQQNHDELARDL

-1482 LHEALESGE
+1482 LHEALESSE
-1491 PQLAAEEEGAA
+1491 PQLAAEEEGNA
-1502 TPLQRQASW
+1502 TPLRRQSNW
-1511 WGACEE
+1511 WGAYEE

-1531 VASGSGSLATAL
+1531 VVSGSSSLATAL
-1543 SPLLPASVR
+1543 SPLLPTSVR
-1552 DALEWWYAEKNITVN
+1552 DALEWWNAEKNIAVN
-1567 ADNVP
+1567 ADNLP

-1607 VSFVTQLIG
+1607 VSFVSQLIG
-1616 IEKDFGG
+1616 IEKECGG
-1623 NSWPLPRKLQERAL
+1623 TAWPLPCKLQERAL

-1655 ASSCIRVLLGEVA
+1655 ASSCIRMLLGEVA
-1668 TSPLASA
+1668 SLPPTSASA

-1701 MPGNATSNEQSDAAA
+1701 MPGNTSSTESDAAGN
-1716 SKTTFTGSALSDEQQ
+1716 KTACTGSSLSEEQQ
-1731 WRTYLM
+1731 WCTYLL
-1737 VLERVYE
+1737 VLERIYE
-1744 IFLKWHSSSLK
+1744 IFLKWHLSSLK
-1755 DSQLSERILQECL
+1755 DNHLSERILQVCL
-1768 RFMENLLEKAPGRLA
+1768 RFMENLLEKTPGRLA
-1783 MDMFFFPTKSDDD
+1783 IDLFFFPMKSEDDD
-1796 DDDDIFENTRCDVKD
+1796 GDTVENTRCDVKD
-1811 RDLVKILLSVT
+1811 RKLVKMLLSVT
-1822 NAGVSRA
+1822 NPGVSRA

-1841 FQQVDKK
+1841 FQQLDKK
-1848 QGDSSLEKLC
+1848 PGDTSLEKLC
-1858 QSLADVANADS
+1858 QSLADVADTDS
-1869 KKLKDWLWFMLLG
+1869 QKLQDWLWFMLLG
-1882 TAGPSGEDS
+1882 TAGPTAES
-1891 SQDIMF
+1891 SAQDIMF
-1897 PDVSSKTSSTATA
+1897 PDASSRVPASGTA

-1931 VNECHQLLQSLVAYF
+1931 VNECHQLLQSIVTYF
-1946 VKDSSKVSESVT
+1946 VKENSKVNENVT
-1958 EKLLVKMIPLGYTML
+1958 EKLLSTMIPFGSFML
-1973 SPRLEGVGFTQLM
+1973 SPPLEGVGFTQLM

-2003 LFKASTKWLNQCKE
+2003 LFKASTEWLNQCKE
-2017 YLINEDLARKV
+2017 YLTNVDFAKKMET
-2028 EANGANVCH
+2028 NGSNACH
-2037 RAMMDSAC
+2037 RAMMESAC
-2045 QLLSYVGDVVEDL
+2045 QLLAYVGDVVEDM
-2058 CPPRTMSVEALS
+2058 CPPRTSSAEALS
-2070 SPPWEGAEI
+2070 SPPCEGAEMAQ
-2079 TPGGGGAAASAGSTD
+2079 GGGATSTFASSSD

-2181 AKDDAS
+2181 AKEDAS

-2194 SPQTAA
+2194 SPQAA
-2200 DHAISSGSSTSYT
+2200 DHAISSGSSTYSSSVSETPQQVASRT
-2213 SASEVPQQ
+2213 SAS
-2221 ATSRTS
+2221 
-2227 MGSRGV
+2227 SRGV

-2238 PLPSTVNTPA
+2238 PLPSTVVTPA
-2248 GSAGPNGA
+2248 GSSGTTANA
-2256 SGQNESGGGAHMGEK
+2256 GQNEGSGAGHLGEK
-2271 GRDERSSQRQA
+2271 VMDERSSQRQA
-2282 LARQLESCREGLLAH
+2282 LARQLESCRDGLLAH
-2297 IKRSSL
+2297 IKGSSL
-2303 VPSLLFMVLGLGSG
+2303 VRSLLQMVLGLMSG
-2317 MEASSRRHSP
+2317 MEASSVRHSP

-2340 LHTLEKKFVPTD
+2340 LHTFQKKFVPTD

-2428 ADTSKR
+2428 ADSSKR

-2615 QLLFFSYAQGKSFF
+2615 RLLFFSYAQGKSFF
-2629 APLKCPID
+2629 APLKCPSD

-2644 LINVKSTTS
+2644 LINVKSTTT
-2653 NGNTASANTGSAAN
+2653 NGNAGVANAGSATN
-2667 GSTTS
+2667 GGSAS

-2678 SAASNNNGTSASS
+2678 NSSSNNNGTPTSS
-2691 NSASSGAKSNSSNS
+2691 NSASSGTKSNSSNS

-2732 VILMMKPDTIL
+2732 VILMLKPDTVL
-2743 VQEIKV
+2743 VQEIKLV
-2749 LPAKAKIMDMVAIRH
+2749 PAKAKIMDMVAIRH
-2764 PSSSSSSPEHRTT
+2764 PSSSSPDHRTT

-2800 LSPSVQAANFML
+2800 LSPSVQAANFMM

-2878 RAAGFSLV
+2878 RSAGFSLV

-2956 DPESVTMVD
+2956 DPESITMVD

-2986 NGSIQNMPAPVPGG
+2986 NGSVQNMTAPVTGG
-3000 GLNEGEAGLSTS
+3000 GLTEGEAGLSSS

-3034 CFMLARGRKD
+3034 CFMLARGKKD
-3044 TGGVKPTASVGED
+3044 AVKPRSSIPVGDED
-3057 DGEGGGREEKEDEA
+3057 AEGGAKEEKEEEV
-3071 GEEKARKR
+3071 GEEDATNVLP
-3079 EEEAARMEALGV
+3079 EEDEAARMEALEV
-3091 ATHLLTMPTPPSVQ
+3091 ATHFLTMPTPPSVQ

-3112 AALHPTRVAYHQYKD
+3112 AALHPTRAAYHEYKD
-3127 GYVLYHV
+3127 GSVLFHV
-3134 RESLAALRDVAD
+3134 RESFATLMEFAD

-3166 VARPLNLVRYTQG
+3166 VARPLNLVSFNGG
-3179 RPDEKLIDGA
+3179 R
-3189 PAKFYFGSS
+3189 
-3198 EFQSQGGGQ
+3198 
-3207 RQEGEDGS
+3207 REDKS
-3215 SGRTPSGNQP
+3215 IH
-3225 VPAPRSMTWPEDSDD
+3225 EDSDGD
-3240 DVEDEGDDKK
+3240 WEDETDEKK
-3250 KAAVEGASAKQ
+3250 KAVGEGTSDKQ
-3261 ASTPVEKHFIEKLM
+3261 PSTPVEKHFIEKLM

-3304 VVTGCV
+3304 VVSGCV

-3318 VDPVNSIPIAAKA
+3318 VDPVYSIPIVARA
-3331 YMNMLLCPDPA
+3331 YMKMLLCPDPA

-3355 RPRHVSPTQLPPP
+3355 RPRHVSPTQPPPP

-3373 QPAQAPRSSQA
+3373 PAQTPRSSQSSA
-3384 NTTPVG
+3384 AAG
-3390 TQPPTVMLRKRER
+3390 GAQQPPTAMVRKRER
-3403 RRAGGSGGAGSSSMS
+3403 RRAGGGGSGSSSSMS
-3418 SVAFASLGQGL
+3418 SVAFSSSSQGGLGE
-3429 ADMDAIGQTAQAEPA
+3429 MDPIVQPTQTDPS
-3444 VEMDPTFDVDP
+3444 VEMDSTFDVDP
-3455 MVLLAPEGGASGG
+3455 MVLLPPEAGASGG

-3483 SGAGGGGH
+3483 GGGGGGGH

-3521 EGSGGGGSG
+3521 EGGGGGGSG

-3556 QGLPGLQHIS
+3556 QGLTGLQHIS

-3577 GGPPPPPPLS
+3577 GAPPPPPPLS
-3587 VGRGIVGGASRLQGG
+3587 VGRGIVGGASRHQGG
-3602 TVHHHPHHPHLGSGS
+3602 TVHHHPHHIPHHPHLGSG
-3617 YGDDP
+3617 GFVDDP

-3683 RSSAYDDVTG
+3683 RSSAYDDG
-3693 GHQGAVSGTPSGSG
+3693 AGSHQGAVSGGAGGSS

-3725 GGASGTPGGSRGGGG
+3725 GAASGGAGGSRGGS
-3740 SGTALTGEAKHL
+3740 SGAALSGEAKHL
-3752 RYLRLLLLERLVRY
+3752 RYLRLLLLEKLVCY
-3766 VPRLKK
+3766 IPRLKK

-3794 EEEKDRKVAES
+3794 EEERDRKAAES

-3810 VLELQIGQVDAKAE
+3810 VLELQIGQLDSK
-3824 STKKTEGVVEAAPS
+3824 VEAGKKIDGTEETASSSQP
-3838 TQEQPLDIAVRTPQR
+3838 QEQVLDIAVRTPQR
-3853 EVQLIIIRLLN
+3853 EVQLIIIRLLS
-3864 VLMSRTKSSYKGSVN
+3864 VLMSRTKSSYKGTGN
-3879 GDNSGFVAGI
+3879 GDNSGFVASI

-3897 GVVDHCLHWLKA
+3897 GVVDHCLQLLKA
-3909 LLQHWKNSSVE
+3909 LLQHWKSSSVE
-3920 EQTPPTS
+3920 EQTPVS
-3927 AAPGGSGGG
+3927 SSAPGASGGG
-3936 VGTATVSVSS
+3936 VSAASVSVSS
-3946 GGAAASG
+3946 GGTAASG

-3967 SPFFL
+3967 SPFFM

-3983 VFTQYPHLLT
+3983 VFTAYPQLLT
-3993 EMCLRLPY
+3993 EMTLRLPY

-4014 HHKHHRGQTPPP
+4014 HHHKHHRGQTPPP
-4026 QQPTVQGFDQEW
+4026 QQQSMQGFDQEW
-4038 HYYLC
+4038 HFYLC
-4043 EYMMTPQTPFVR
+4043 EYMMTQQTPFVR
-4055 KHVRKLLLFICG
+4055 RQVRKLLLFICG

-4082 SHMRAVQQFCTQGGL
+4082 SHMRAVQQFCAQGGL
-4097 SAAAILDESLLEDMA
+4097 SPSAILDESLLEDMA
-4112 DMCPGSVWAPHH
+4112 EMCPGSVWAPHH

-4153 WQRFCMREG
+4153 WQRFCLREG
-4162 GLQGSGTDGQSV
+4162 GLQGIGIDGQSV

-4203 CGSGGNGVVQ
+4203 CGSGGCGVIQ
-4213 SSSSS
+4213 TSSSNT
-4218 SKTYASAVSTTSTS
+4218 KTYASAASGSA
-4232 TKAPSAADGG
+4232 TKAPSTAEGS
-4242 AGGAWD
+4242 AGNAWEV
-4248 GGEEEGAG
+4248 GEEEGAAG

-4350 TSQTAKKMGLWVE
+4350 TSQTAKKMGQWVE
-4363 QAVGVLHAQNRALA
+4363 QAVGVLHAQNRALS

-4432 QIVKLIGSHT
+4432 QIVKLVGSHT

-4449 IGDLKRTKMVRTLI
+4449 VGDLKRTKMVRTLI

-4514 EYADFY
+4514 EYSDFY

-4598 VESDEDRKRTVANV
+4598 VESDEDRKRTVATV

-4619 DRIYKQLVANK
+4619 DRIYRQLVANK
-4630 PTLEMLLLRVSE
+4630 PTLEMLLLRISE
-4642 HRSDRGLDGDVP
+4642 HRSDRGIDGDVV
-4654 GGGGGGSGSTLQA
+4654 GGGAGSNSGTLQA
-4667 TGGSAGTT
+4667 AGGSAGAT

-4680 VNRSIHMLAQRYCG
+4680 VNRSIHLLAQRYCG

-4723 QRELHIGRGSMGT
+4723 QRDLHMGRGSVGA
-4736 GSRTPSTTGGAV
+4736 GSRTPSAAGGPTCV
-4748 SVSDDASETS
+4748 SEDTPS
-4758 ANGAT
+4758 AGSAT
-4763 PVKPGGR
+4763 VTAPVKPGGR

-4791 EPKAREVLCAKG
+4791 EPKAREVLCSKG
-4803 LVAELVENN
+4803 LVTELVENN

-4817 MQVQE
+4817 VQVQE

-4834 NPVATEVLR
+4834 NPIATEELQL
-4843 RLLMDR
+4843 LLMER
-4849 ISVALVR
+4849 ISVALIR
-4856 RGPSQLSP
+4856 RPPTRLSP
-4864 TASTSST
+4864 TPSTAST
-4871 PDWTADATD
+4871 PDIVTEVGDDAA
-4880 DPTAL
+4880 PSLA
-4885 LSPPTA
+4885 PPTA
-4891 DLPLAVRPEMAL
+4891 DLPLAVRHEMAL

-4957 PIVVPPST
+4957 PIAIPPST
-4965 DSTPPPQTSSSSGKK
+4965 EAVPSQQPTTSSGKK

-4993 GAQPMQLGGSVRPA
+4993 GVQPAQLVCSVKPA
-5007 DEGFVR
+5007 EEGVVR

-5018 WLSGDPAH
+5018 WLAGDPEH

-5031 RARAPAIGDQQ
+5031 RARVPSIPDQQ
-5042 KQQKPTKEEARALYL
+5042 KQQKPLTKEEARALYL
-5057 MEKYAKR
+5057 REKYVKR
-5064 WHMRM
+5064 LYVKVLMR
-5069 LMMRSKGNL
+5069 RSKGNL
-5078 SPLSVRP
+5078 SQANLGP

-5092 AAWLRRVLFNPSSR
+5092 SAWLRRVLFNPSSR

-5140 GTAGESAAEFLAL
+5140 GTAGESAAEFLSL

-5159 EPPWRQYLAVHG
+5159 ELPWRHYLAVRG
-5171 LLPRLASLLTA
+5171 LLPRLAFLLTV

-5215 MECESIKRALKGRL
+5215 MESESIKRALKGRL

-5269 ELETRAFMAICVE
+5269 EAETRAFMAICVE

-5512 SAESIDGVGASSGST
+5512 SAESIDGMGASSGST
-5527 AAPSSTSTS
+5527 AAPSSTSAS

-5578 EHIPALLSCA
+5578 EYIPALLSCA
-5588 AGTAQRLSSTVAAGG
+5588 AGTAQRLSSSVAAVGGAAPGG
-5603 GTATTGGPGSTHH
+5603 GTGSSHH

-5628 VAALTYGSPEKM
+5628 VAALTYGNPEKM
-5640 ALLANHFAPCLNFE
+5640 ALLASHFDPSLNFE

-5663 DEQKLE
+5663 DEQRLE

-5738 GLAMDHEPT
+5738 GLTMDHEPT
-5747 QLAVSADVIPVIH
+5747 QLAVSAEVIPVIH

-5789 ARRVDEVRENTRAEK
+5789 AQRVDEVRENTRAEK

-5888 GSASG
+5888 SSAPG

-6041 LTTYLDNTVPDRWLD
+6041 LTTYLDNSVPDRWLD

-6071 PLLHSGQRWSQGT
+6071 PLLHSGQRWAQGT
-6084 RLSHLRRLLVCA
+6084 KLSHLRRLLVCA
-6096 HARHTDVGSGATG
+6096 HARHTDVGSGASG

-6123 PYLILFGLVDGIYNH
+6123 PYLVFFGLVDGIYNH
-6138 FFKKVAASGD
+6138 FFKKVNASGD
-6148 DQWPSVLADYIR
+6148 EQWPSVLADYIR
-6160 HNDEALLKAS
+6160 HNDESLLKAS

-6181 LPCTSFSEFCD
+6181 LTCASFSEFCD
-6192 VVGLLGDISNPDT
+6192 VAGLLGDISNPET
-6205 YLLDLFQGL
+6205 YLVDLFQGL